1 MKRNRIR
8 IRYLFLA
15 IAFAVL
21 LIFFFI
27 NISWVWG
34 IITMI
39 FGILTPFFIGFLIA
53 YILNFPY
60 KFLYTKAFAKMGE
73 KHKLLKNF
81 RKPLALI
88 ITYVGTIA
96 IFAALII
103 VLIPQIISNLSKL
116 VNDIPSYYNTIQGTF
131 ENWGEM
137 ISEANIPFLQSV
149 SVDDLLKG
157 VTDFFTGSQDLTK
170 SVLNWLQGFLS
181 NAATFIYNSLMGVI
195 ISVYFLIYKDQLCVQ
210 LKKLAVAFI
219 PIKYLPKVYEV
230 VDITD
235 TKCGRFLVG
244 DIIDAGV
251 VGLLFFIVLSIFQ
264 FPYASL
270 IAVICGVTNI
280 IPFFGP
286 FIGAIPSAFILLL
299 YDPWMAFW
307 FIIIVIVLQQI
318 DGNIL
323 KPNILGN
330 QVGLSS
336 FWVLFSVIVGGA
348 LFGMIGFVLGTPL
361 YAVFYT
367 LIGKKARNKIDDKGK
382 IAQEALDFRVLN
394 YAEIAEEQRKIR
406 AEKEQEQR
414 KKLHK
419 LLHLGKKDE
428 DGGAETGAAAEASD
442 KTAEETGKNDE
453 SFTDNIRNNVK

>member
-1 MKRNRIR
+1 MKKNRLR
-8 IRYLFLA
+8 ARYLFLA

-244 DIIDAGV
+244 DILDAGLIGV
-251 VGLLFFIVLSIFQ
+251 LFFIVLSIFN

-270 IAVICGVTNI
+270 IAVLCGLANV

-286 FIGAIPSAFILLL
+286 FIGGIPSAFILFMIN
-299 YDPWMAFW
+299 PWLALW
-307 FIIIVIVLQQI
+307 FILIAFVIQQV

-323 KPNILGN
+323 KPKIIGN

-348 LFGMIGFVLGTPL
+348 LFGVPGFILGTPI
-361 YAVFYT
+361 YAVIYF
-367 LIGKKARNKIDDKGK
+367 LIAKKARIRIEEKGN
-382 IAQEALDFRVLN
+382 IAKEALEFRVLN
-394 YAEIAEEQRKIR
+394 YAEIAEEQKRIR
-406 AEKEQEQR
+406 AEKELEQK

-419 LLHLGKKDE
+419 LLHFGIDSDDE
-428 DGGAETGAAAEASD
+428 DD
-442 KTAEETGKNDE
+442 EEENGDTKNDNN
-453 SFTDNIRNNVK
+453 DNKGKSEEKFADQVNKNK

>member
-1 MKRNRIR
+1 MKKNRVR
-8 IRYLFLA
+8 ARYLFLA

-34 IITMI
+34 VVTM
-39 FGILTPFFIGFLIA
+39 FLSILTPFFIGFLIA

-60 KFLYTKAFAKMGE
+60 KFLYTKALGKMGE
-73 KHKLLKNF
+73 KHKFLKNL

-88 ITYVGTIA
+88 ITYAGTFA
-96 IFAALII
+96 LFAALIV

-116 VNDIPSYYNTIQGTF
+116 VNDIPSYYKTIQGTF
-131 ENWGEM
+131 EEWGNM

-181 NAATFIYNSLMGVI
+181 NAATFIYNSLMGII
-195 ISVYFLIYKDQLCVQ
+195 ISVYFLIYKEQLCMQ

-244 DIIDAGV
+244 DILDAGLIGV
-251 VGLLFFIVLSIFQ
+251 LFFIVLSIFN

-270 IAVICGVTNI
+270 IAVLCGVSNV

-286 FIGAIPSAFILLL
+286 FIGGIPSAFILFMIN
-299 YDPWMAFW
+299 PWLALW
-307 FIIIVIVLQQI
+307 FILIAFVIQQV

-323 KPNILGN
+323 KPKIIGN

-348 LFGMIGFVLGTPL
+348 LFGVPGFILGTPI
-361 YAVFYT
+361 YAVIYF
-367 LIGKKARNKIDDKGK
+367 LVAKKARIRIEEKGS

-394 YAEIAEEQRKIR
+394 YAEIAEEQKRIR
-406 AEKEQEQR
+406 AEKEQEQK

-419 LLHLGKKDE
+419 LLHFGSEDDDEVDKVDE
-428 DGGAETGAAAEASD
+428 DDDSTNNENKGQS
-442 KTAEETGKNDE
+442 EENFADQVNKN
-453 SFTDNIRNNVK
+453 K

>member
-131 ENWGEM
+131 ENWGQM

-244 DIIDAGV
+244 DILDAGLIGV
-251 VGLLFFIVLSIFQ
+251 LFFIVLSIFN

-270 IAVICGVTNI
+270 IAVLCGLANV

-286 FIGAIPSAFILLL
+286 FIGGIPSAFILFMIN
-299 YDPWMAFW
+299 PWLALW
-307 FIIIVIVLQQI
+307 FILIAFVIQQV

-323 KPNILGN
+323 KPKIIGN

-348 LFGMIGFVLGTPL
+348 LFGVPGFILGTPI
-361 YAVFYT
+361 YAVIYF
-367 LIGKKARNKIDDKGK
+367 LIAKKARIRIEEKGN
-382 IAQEALDFRVLN
+382 IAKEALEFRVLN
-394 YAEIAEEQRKIR
+394 YAEIAEEQKRIR
-406 AEKEQEQR
+406 AEKELEQK

-419 LLHLGKKDE
+419 LLHFGIDSDDE
-428 DGGAETGAAAEASD
+428 DD
-442 KTAEETGKNDE
+442 EEENGDTKNDNN
-453 SFTDNIRNNVK
+453 DNKGKSEEKFADQVNKNK

>member
-1 MKRNRIR
+1 MRKILTMRNIL
-8 IRYLFLA
+8 IAVAFTVFLLFVKDNLGT
-15 IAFAVL
+15 FW
-21 LIFFFI
+21 
-27 NISWVWG
+27 NILTW
-34 IITMI
+34 
-39 FGILTPFFIGFLIA
+39 FLGILTPFFIGFLIA

-60 KFLYTKAFAKMGE
+60 KFLYTKAFGKMGK
-73 KHKLLKNF
+73 KHKFLTKLK
-81 RKPLALI
+81 KPLALI
-88 ITYVGTIA
+88 ITYLGTLA
-96 IFAALII
+96 LMAALVMIL
-103 VLIPQIISNLSKL
+103 VPQIINNLSKL
-116 VNDIPSYYNTIQGTF
+116 ISDFPEYYTAAEESISK
-131 ENWGEM
+131 M
-137 ISEANIPFLQSV
+137 ITNVSDMNLPIVQNMSQDEILKSV
-149 SVDDLLKG
+149 TG
-157 VTDFFTGSQDLTK
+157 FFTGSQDVSKAL
-170 SVLNWLQGFLS
+170 LAWLQSFVS
-181 NAATFIYNSLMGVI
+181 NFATGLYNSMMGII
-195 ISVYFLIYKDQLCVQ
+195 ISVYFLIFKEELCRQV
-210 LKKLAVAFI
+210 KKVAVAFI
-219 PIKYLPKVYEV
+219 PIKYLPKIYEI

-251 VGLLFFIVLSIFQ
+251 VGVLFFIVLSIFQ

-323 KPNILGN
+323 KPNIVGN

-348 LFGMIGFVLGTPL
+348 LFGVIGFVLGTPL

-367 LIGKKARNKIDDKGK
+367 LIAKKARNKISDKGK

-394 YAEIAEEQRKIR
+394 YSEIAEEQRRIR

-414 KKLHK
+414 KKLQK
-419 LLHLGKKDE
+419 LLHLGKDDE
-428 DGGAETGAAAEASD
+428 DGSDSDDDSEKQEEDAEKFFD
-442 KTAEETGKNDE
+442 K
-453 SFTDNIRNNVK
+453 V